1 MTEERILVVDGD
13 PRVRAA
19 TAVALEN
26 AHYRPVLA
34 ASGAEAVACLKTE
47 PFCDCDLILSEIA
60 LDDMESAE
68 VVQTLKAMRPETPL
82 VVVTALREVNVIIE
96 AMRNGASDY
105 LLKPLE
111 PQQLLASIDR
121 ALEHRRAAQ
130 RKAVDKEN
138 LENLVTARTE
148 LLRSAIAELEQ
159 AYDVTLEALGDA
171 LDLKDAE
178 TEGHSRRV
186 TAYAIALARAMGLQG
201 EELRKV
207 SRGAF
212 LHDIGK
218 MAIPDAIL
226 LKPGKLD
233 RQEQAMM
240 REHCTRGYQILR
252 KIPFLQDAAQIV
264 YSHQERFDGTG
275 YPRGLKGDEIPLG
288 ARIFSVADTMD
299 AITSDRP
306 YRRANSF
313 EAARREILR
322 CSGTQ
327 FDPEVV
333 KVYEHLPDDLWENL
347 QIEITHHARVAALSS
362 K

>member
-1 MTEERILVVDGD
+1 MAEERILVVDDD
-13 PRVRAA
+13 PGMRTVIAGVLKQGR
-19 TAVALEN
+19 
-26 AHYRPVLA
+26 YRPVLA
-34 ASGAEAVACLKTE
+34 LNGIDSIPLLQRE
-47 PFCDCDLILSEIA
+47 PSCDLILADIMLA
-60 LDDMESAE
+60 GVDGTD
-68 VVQTLKAMRPETPL
+68 VVAKLRTLFPETPL
-82 VVVTALREVNVIIE
+82 VVISALRDINVIIG

-105 LLKPLE
+105 LVKPFAPSELLVSMERVLRRRRSTRKGYPDRETLE
-111 PQQLLASIDR
+111 KQI
-121 ALEHRRAAQ
+121 E
-130 RKAVDKEN
+130 
-138 LENLVTARTE
+138 ARTD
-148 LLRSAIAELEQ
+148 LLRTAIGELEQ
-159 AYDVTLEALGDA
+159 AYDITLEALGDA

-186 TAYAIALARAMGLQG
+186 TAYTIALARAMGISG
-201 EELRKV
+201 EQLRTV

-233 RQEQAMM
+233 LQEQAMM
-240 REHCTRGYQILR
+240 REHCARGYQILK
-252 KIPFLQDAAQIV
+252 KIPFLHDAAQIV
-264 YSHQERFDGTG
+264 YSHQERYDGTG
-275 YPRGLKGDEIPLG
+275 YPRGLKGEEIVLG
-288 ARIFSVADTMD
+288 ARIFSVADTLD

-333 KVYEHLPDDLWENL
+333 RLFQDLPLDLWENL
-347 QIEITHHARVAALSS
+347 QAEITHHARVATLTS